1 MRIIARLAIAQQTKA
16 RKAQPTLSRIKARA
30 VKKQQRQM
38 RMMVTSSNM
47 ALALTLFD
55 WQASLPPQRLEKA

>member
-1 MRIIARLAIAQQTKA
+1 
-16 RKAQPTLSRIKARA
+16 